1 MLSPDMLSS
10 TPYLPEL
17 LLHVLAFK
25 ATVSFFSPHL
35 ILFSFLFISDF
46 VFHDSFPSG
55 VVISAGIA
63 VVEGWAMVPDR
74 DAIQKEFRFKNFNE
88 AFGFLARVALKAET
102 MDHHP
107 EWFNVYN
114 RVQVAC
120 FSNPLFSMHSPFS
133 SSLLFPSWRARS
145 EKERKGSGSRK
156 RRRKNWK

>member
-1 MLSPDMLSS
+1 MA
-10 TPYLPEL
+10 L
-17 LLHVLAFK
+17 LFRLL
-25 ATVSFFSPHL
+25 
-35 ILFSFLFISDF
+35 
-46 VFHDSFPSG
+46 
-55 VVISAGIA
+55 IA

-88 AFGFLARVALKAET
+88 AFGFMTRVALKAET

-120 FSNPLFSMHSPFS
+120 FSNPLFSMHSPSS

-145 EKERKGSGSRK
+145 EKERKERGSRK
-156 RRRKNWK
+156 RRRKNWKWK